1 MMKTALSA
9 FAIGLCLIGLGMG
22 IGMNFELHAHK
33 KLAQEVIAIKPST
46 GVKKLDQKSA
56 ALQEL
61 PYHNDVQGKTEKLDS
76 DASKQS
82 QVDNVEAIL
91 IPAVEVSE
99 PVVID
104 KDSLEIDSS
113 DWNVLVVEVDEL
125 EIDTS
130 EIPR

>member
-1 MMKTALSA
+1 MKTAFFA
-9 FAIGLCLIGLGMG
+9 FAISLCLIGLGMG
-22 IGMNFELHAHK
+22 VGMNFELHAHK
-33 KLAQEVIAIKPST
+33 KLAQDVIAIKPSS

-61 PYHNDVQGKTEKLDS
+61 LYHNDVQGKTEKLDS

-91 IPAVEVSE
+91 NPAVEVSE

>member
-1 MMKTALSA
+1 MKTALSA
-9 FAIGLCLIGLGMG
+9 FAISLCLIGLGMG
-22 IGMNFELHAHK
+22 IGMNFKLHAHK
-33 KLAQEVIAIKPST
+33 KLAQDVIAIKPSS
-46 GVKKLDQKSA
+46 GVKKLVQKSTT
-56 ALQEL
+56 LQEL

-82 QVDNVEAIL
+82 QADTVEALL

-104 KDSLEIDSS
+104 KDPLEIVSS
-113 DWNVLVVEVDEL
+113 DWKVLVVEVDEL

>member
-1 MMKTALSA
+1 MKTALFA
-9 FAIGLCLIGLGMG
+9 FAISLCLIGLGMG

-33 KLAQEVIAIKPST
+33 KLAQDVIAIKPSS
-46 GVKKLDQKSA
+46 GVKKLDQKSV

-76 DASKQS
+76 DANKQS

-104 KDSLEIDSS
+104 EDSLEIDSS

>member
-1 MMKTALSA
+1 MKTALSA
-9 FAIGLCLIGLGMG
+9 FAISLCLIGLGMG

-33 KLAQEVIAIKPST
+33 KLAQEVIAIKPSS

-56 ALQEL
+56 AFQEL

>member
-1 MMKTALSA
+1 MKTALSA
-9 FAIGLCLIGLGMG
+9 FAISLCLIGLGMG
-22 IGMNFELHAHK
+22 VGMSFELHGHK
-33 KLAQEVIAIKPST
+33 KIAQEVIKIKPSSSVT
-46 GVKKLDQKSA
+46 KLSQKSGTQ
-56 ALQEL
+56 QET

-76 DASKQS
+76 DANKQS

-104 KDSLEIDSS
+104 EDSLEIDSS